1 MKGEPWHKRYH
12 RRTLQKYRALE
23 PALRGIAYT
32 LLDLIYDNGGPL
44 HRTDQMIAG
53 DLVISARLWRSAK
66 EKLIQA
72 GLFYVAADGS
82 LSNGT
87 CEDVLAEWQQHARN
101 GSIGGQVRAENA
113 RKSANQP
120 RTKSEN
126 AKEPNENNGNDQ
138 APLQAGFNHRDV
150 EIEKKDSEAKA
161 SDASA
166 SEPPTVKAQIWAV
179 GRPMFEKAGTDK
191 KAAGAVI
198 GALIKRKGEVE
209 ALTIITALRAD
220 TPMDPEQY
228 LWAIIHG
235 KQALATDV
243 GAAPQLELVLIDGKP
258 VMQPIGRRA
267 A

>member
-1 MKGEPWHKRYH
+1 MPLYVGDYLKDTRHLTAEQHGAYLLVLMDLWNRGGSISDDPKALARIAGVSVKRWPAVWSVIGEFFDCADGRVSHGRI
-12 RRTLQKYRALE
+12 TSELQKADQISQKRKTAGSKGGTAKALKE
-23 PALRGIAYT
+23 QDR
-32 LLDLIYDNGGPL
+32 DL
-44 HRTDQMIAG
+44 A
-53 DLVISARLWRSAK
+53 
-66 EKLIQA
+66 
-72 GLFYVAADGS
+72 
-82 LSNGT
+82 
-87 CEDVLAEWQQHARN
+87 
-101 GSIGGQVRAENA
+101 
-113 RKSANQP
+113 
-120 RTKSEN
+120 N
-126 AKEPNENNGNDQ
+126 AKQLPEQMLWQTHSRSEPS
-138 APLQAGFNHRDV
+138 
-150 EIEKKDSEAKA
+150 IEKKDSEAKA
-161 SDASA
+161 SDAGA
-166 SEPPTVKAQIWAV
+166 SEPVSVKTQIWAV

>member
-1 MKGEPWHKRYH
+1 MSLPYMPLYVGDYLKDTRHLTAEQHGAYLLVLMDLWNRGGSISDDPKALARIAGVSVKRWPAVWSVIGEFFDCADGRVSHGRI
-12 RRTLQKYRALE
+12 TSELQKADQISQKRKTAGSKGGTAKALKE
-23 PALRGIAYT
+23 QDR
-32 LLDLIYDNGGPL
+32 DL
-44 HRTDQMIAG
+44 A
-53 DLVISARLWRSAK
+53 
-66 EKLIQA
+66 
-72 GLFYVAADGS
+72 
-82 LSNGT
+82 
-87 CEDVLAEWQQHARN
+87 
-101 GSIGGQVRAENA
+101 
-113 RKSANQP
+113 
-120 RTKSEN
+120 N
-126 AKEPNENNGNDQ
+126 AKQLPEQMLWQTHSRSEPS
-138 APLQAGFNHRDV
+138 
-150 EIEKKDSEAKA
+150 IEKKDSEAKA
-161 SDASA
+161 SDAGA
-166 SEPPTVKAQIWAV
+166 SEPVSVKTQIWAV